1 MSSDAVLPEQLPG
14 FDIQAGVA
22 RLGGNAQL
30 YRELLQSFYREKA
43 EVLVRLSQLLEAGEQ
58 ESARELV
65 HSVKGVAGNL
75 SADQLFIAAK
85 QLENSLKAEQPV
97 NLHDLKEDF
106 EKKFEHIMATLRAFE
121 QSTAVQAAAPGASQ
135 QLDMDDLQAGLDQL
149 AAQLE
154 DFSMDA
160 GDCFTRLRPSLPAG
174 DQLEELA
181 GAISDLDFDTALA
194 LLKTI
199 SDKLDQAR

>member
-1 MSSDAVLPEQLPG
+1 MTSAMELPEHLPG

-22 RLGGNAQL
+22 RVAGNAQL
-30 YRELLQSFYREKA
+30 YRELLQSFYRDKR
-43 EVLVRLSQLLEAGEQ
+43 EVVARLNVLLEAGEQ

-75 SADQLFIAAK
+75 SATDLYIAAK
-85 QLENSLKAEQPV
+85 ELENSLKQAQPF
-97 NLHDLKEDF
+97 NLVKLKEDF
-106 EKKFEHIMATLRAFE
+106 ENQFNQVMETLHAYD
-121 QSTAVQAAAPGASQ
+121 QSIDMRQPAQKAMVLGTAE
-135 QLDMDDLQAGLDQL
+135 LRAGLDEL
-149 AAQLE
+149 AGQLE

-174 DQLEELA
+174 DGLEELA
-181 GAISDLDFDTALA
+181 EAISDLDFDTALD

-199 SDKLDQAR
+199 SATLDK

>member
-1 MSSDAVLPEQLPG
+1 MSSGTELPEQLPG
-14 FDIQAGVA
+14 LDIQAGVA

-43 EVLVRLSQLLEAGEQ
+43 EVPVRLSQLLEAGKQ

-85 QLENSLKAEQPV
+85 QLENSLKAEQPA
-97 NLHDLKEDF
+97 NLTDLKEDF
-106 EKKFEHIMATLRAFE
+106 EKQFEKIMDTLRTFE
-121 QSTAVQAAAPGASQ
+121 QSVAGQMAAQGESP
-135 QLDMDDLQAGLDQL
+135 QLDSANLQAGLDEL

-174 DQLEELA
+174 DELEELA
-181 GAISDLDFDTALA
+181 GAINDLDFDAALE
-194 LLKTI
+194 LLKAL
-199 SDKLDQAR
+199 SNKLDK

>member
-1 MSSDAVLPEQLPG
+1 MSSGTALPEQLPG

-43 EVLVRLSQLLEAGEQ
+43 EVPVRLSQLLEAGEQ

-85 QLENSLKAEQPV
+85 QLENSLKAEQPA
-97 NLHDLKEDF
+97 NLTDLKEDF
-106 EKKFEHIMATLRAFE
+106 EKKFAQVMETLQLFE
-121 QSTAVQAAAPGASQ
+121 QSVADLQATQGTSPK
-135 QLDMDDLQAGLDQL
+135 LDRADLQAGLDEL

-160 GDCFTRLRPSLPAG
+160 GDCFTRLLPSLPAS
-174 DQLEELA
+174 DELDKLA
-181 GAISDLDFDTALA
+181 GAISDLDFDTAMD
-194 LLKTI
+194 LLNTI
-199 SDKLDQAR
+199 SAKLDK